1 MKATTNKQE
10 HLCRRKHLLD
20 KEKFAV
26 YEPCT
31 IRCPDT
37 SHPAFYLKI
46 SVDKPWAVCYYCS
59 KTWTLEE
66 KPHDD
71 TWD

>member
-1 MKATTNKQE
+1 MK
-10 HLCRRKHLLD
+10 

-37 SHPAFYLKI
+37 SHPVFYLKI
-46 SVDKPWAVCYYCS
+46 TIDRPTAVCYYCS

-66 KPHDD
+66 KPHDN